1 MALSC
6 KPFALSL
13 VKPNHDVAGEAFCD
27 AFRYL
32 EVEFTGNAKAL
43 AWLKT
48 VKATSMDELVET
60 TKDVENKY
68 LESSQVKKGLA
79 KWVQGLS
86 VRVLNYGK
94 ILDTLSQH
102 HPEYVSLVWGM
113 IKFILMGVI
122 NHGNLVAQFSRALTM
137 IADVLPRAKLSAE
150 LYRTKDMKD
159 AIGSLYA
166 HIILFLKQAIKWYN
180 VGPAGRALT
189 ALFKPFEL
197 RYKDTVEQIEQCA
210 KTIDDLA
217 GILVK
222 AEVREISVS
231 LHDQSQRMIAM
242 ETRLQEMQT
251 RFEASHADLTVAVG
265 KVLQSWSTSSQKI
278 DQIHVDVRYMKPR
291 IGEMHLKDMLDTMRP
306 NRSPEESLQRHRS
319 IIRRSSTWRSRNQ
332 GTLHILQI
340 IGQWITSP
348 QSSLLVLRTQPRAQA
363 QVKEIATEV
372 IGLLRPRTEQV
383 IWYLSATNIDEGDMA
398 CTGEVLRNL
407 AFQLMKL
414 APDLMSSGSE
424 NLSITKL
431 SASHSEDEWLNLLCW
446 ILGHLSSCFVI
457 VEAEDVSKNEGN
469 SGNLMELLH
478 RLEKRFNEMR
488 TVVKLLVVSY
498 NSSWPAGGTSAKVVD
513 VQWEQPV
520 PKRMRKPGPRSIFRG
535 SSWDRVGRPG

>member
-1 MALSC
+1 M
-6 KPFALSL
+6 
-13 VKPNHDVAGEAFCD
+13 ND
-27 AFRYL
+27 
-32 EVEFTGNAKAL
+32 
-43 AWLKT
+43 
-48 VKATSMDELVET
+48 LVET
-60 TKDVENKY
+60 TKDVEKKY
-68 LESSQVKKGLA
+68 LESSQVKKGLV

-86 VRVLNYGK
+86 VRVLHYGK

-113 IKFILMGVI
+113 IKFVLMVSERHMNLDNPRPTDLEFHTDDRQGVM
-122 NHGNLVAQFSRALTM
+122 NHGNLVVQFSRALTM

-150 LYRTKDMKD
+150 LYHTNDMKD
-159 AIGSLYA
+159 AIASLYA
-166 HIILFLKQAIKWYN
+166 HILLFLKQAIKWYN
-180 VGPAGRALT
+180 IGPASRALT

-197 RYKDTVEQIEQCA
+197 RYNDTVEQIEQCA
-210 KTIDDLA
+210 KTIDDVA
-217 GILVK
+217 GISVK

-251 RFEASHADLTVAVG
+251 RFEASHANLTVTVRN
-265 KVLQSWSTSSQKI
+265 VLQSLSSTSPLHPRTETEMLTIISASSQKI
-278 DQIHVDVRYMKPR
+278 DQIHVDVGYMKPR

-319 IIRRSSTWRSRNQ
+319 IIRRSSSWRNRNQ

-348 QSSLLVLRTQPRAQA
+348 QSSLLVLRTQPRSQA

-383 IWYLSATNIDEGDMA
+383 IWYLSTTNIDEGDMA

-414 APDLMSSGSE
+414 APDLMSSDFE
-424 NLSITKL
+424 NMSIAKL

-446 ILGHLSSCFVI
+446 ILERLTSCFVI
-457 VEAEDVSKNEGN
+457 VEAEDVSKNEGD
-469 SGNLMELLH
+469 SGKLMELLQ
-478 RLEKRFNEMR
+478 RLEKRCNEMR

-498 NSSWPAGGTSAKVVD
+498 NSSWPADGTSAKVVD
-513 VQWEQPV
+513 VKWEQPV

-535 SSWDRVGRPG
+535 SSWDRVGRLG

>member
-1 MALSC
+1 
-6 KPFALSL
+6 
-13 VKPNHDVAGEAFCD
+13 
-27 AFRYL
+27 
-32 EVEFTGNAKAL
+32 
-43 AWLKT
+43 
-48 VKATSMDELVET
+48 MDELVET

-68 LESSQVKKGLA
+68 LKSSQVKKGLA

-86 VRVLNYGK
+86 VRVLYYGK

-113 IKFILMGVI
+113 IKFVLMVSERQMNLDNAHPKNLEFHTDDQQGVI
-122 NHGNLVAQFSRALTM
+122 NHGNLVVQFSRALTM

-159 AIGSLYA
+159 AIASLYA

-265 KVLQSWSTSSQKI
+265 KVLQSWS
-278 DQIHVDVRYMKPR
+278 
-291 IGEMHLKDMLDTMRP
+291 
-306 NRSPEESLQRHRS
+306 
-319 IIRRSSTWRSRNQ
+319 STV
-332 GTLHILQI
+332 
-340 IGQWITSP
+340 P
-348 QSSLLVLRTQPRAQA
+348 LL
-363 QVKEIATEV
+363 
-372 IGLLRPRTEQV
+372 
-383 IWYLSATNIDEGDMA
+383 
-398 CTGEVLRNL
+398 
-407 AFQLMKL
+407 
-414 APDLMSSGSE
+414 
-424 NLSITKL
+424 
-431 SASHSEDEWLNLLCW
+431 
-446 ILGHLSSCFVI
+446 
-457 VEAEDVSKNEGN
+457 
-469 SGNLMELLH
+469 
-478 RLEKRFNEMR
+478 
-488 TVVKLLVVSY
+488 
-498 NSSWPAGGTSAKVVD
+498 
-513 VQWEQPV
+513 
-520 PKRMRKPGPRSIFRG
+520 
-535 SSWDRVGRPG
+535 

>member
-1 MALSC
+1 
-6 KPFALSL
+6 
-13 VKPNHDVAGEAFCD
+13 
-27 AFRYL
+27 
-32 EVEFTGNAKAL
+32 
-43 AWLKT
+43 
-48 VKATSMDELVET
+48 MDELVET
-60 TKDVENKY
+60 TKDIENKY

-86 VRVLNYGK
+86 VRVLYYGK

-122 NHGNLVAQFSRALTM
+122 NHGNLVVQFSRALTM

-159 AIGSLYA
+159 AIASLYA

-251 RFEASHADLTVAVG
+251 RFEASNADLTVA
-265 KVLQSWSTSSQKI
+265 
-278 DQIHVDVRYMKPR
+278 IHVDVGYMKPR

-340 IGQWITSP
+340 IGQWITGP

-383 IWYLSATNIDEGDMA
+383 VWYLSTTNIDEGDMA

-414 APDLMSSGSE
+414 APDLMSSDSE
-424 NLSITKL
+424 NFSIAKL
-431 SASHSEDEWLNLLCW
+431 SASHSEDEWLSLLCW

-457 VEAEDVSKNEGN
+457 VEAEDVSKNEGD
-469 SGNLMELLH
+469 SGKLMELLG

-498 NSSWPAGGTSAKVVD
+498 NSSWPAEGTSAKVVD